1 MANNI
6 QLYTIGPLEFP
17 SLDINSVEG
26 KWAADCVAHERQQ
39 IKRNRLM
46 QDMLETG
53 TLTTVHSG
61 CQNNCPLPNGDMSTS
76 ATGNEGTLR
85 RVVWPVQN

>member
-6 QLYTIGPLEFP
+6 QLYNIGPIEFP

-53 TLTTVHSG
+53 LWEEMLSLPIQNTQSLGNSSTVCTTLF
-61 CQNNCPLPNGDMSTS
+61 
-76 ATGNEGTLR
+76 
-85 RVVWPVQN
+85 

>member
-53 TLTTVHSG
+53 VWEEMPG
-61 CQNNCPLPNGDMSTS
+61 PV
-76 ATGNEGTLR
+76 EGQ
-85 RVVWPVQN
+85 VGVQNTNCNSYQNIVLNN

>member
-6 QLYTIGPLEFP
+6 QLYNIGPIEFP

-53 TLTTVHSG
+53 LWEEMFSLSTQNTLIFGNSSTVGTT
-61 CQNNCPLPNGDMSTS
+61 LF
-76 ATGNEGTLR
+76 
-85 RVVWPVQN
+85 

>member
-6 QLYTIGPLEFP
+6 QLYHIGPIEFP

-26 KWAADCVAHERQQ
+26 KWAADFVAHERQQ

-53 TLTTVHSG
+53 LWEEMTAACLVLMDMVYNYSKRILLFKCG
-61 CQNNCPLPNGDMSTS
+61 VAGARQNLHT
-76 ATGNEGTLR
+76 
-85 RVVWPVQN
+85 

>member
-1 MANNI
+1 MLCTFLVSGEGVIVMANNI
-6 QLYTIGPLEFP
+6 QLYHIGPIEFP

-53 TLTTVHSG
+53 LWEEMTAAKSKVKVLE
-61 CQNNCPLPNGDMSTS
+61 CY
-76 ATGNEGTLR
+76 
-85 RVVWPVQN
+85 